1 MGKDGHG
8 WLKRLGAVRMAVVS
22 AGNGTAENP
31 TSGSELRQPGFYP
44 ERVHGH
50 AGTAVLPCLRAMEE
64 QGRLIHPYFW
74 RKISHAFARC
84 FRSHGSP
91 EAAAFLRRRCEELL
105 PDMLVLLGDYLYHG
119 PRNPLPSSYGPPS
132 VVSVFADFDTPIV
145 AVRGNCDAE
154 VDLMLLPFAVED
166 SAVIAADGLRIVA
179 QHGHHLP
186 SCPPIPGV
194 RPGDVVLSGHT
205 HIPRGKPS
213 TAFISGTPAAQR
225 CPRATFRL
233 LMASS
238 KPVRSVCSGL
248 TGGFFWSIGL
258 PQP

>member
-1 MGKDGHG
+1 M
-8 WLKRLGAVRMAVVS
+8 RL
-22 AGNGTAENP
+22 
-31 TSGSELRQPGFYP
+31 
-44 ERVHGH
+44 
-50 AGTAVLPCLRAMEE
+50 
-64 QGRLIHPYFW
+64 LIA
-74 RKISHAFARC
+74 SDL
-84 FRSHGSP
+84 HGSP

-186 SCPPIPGV
+186 SCPPIPASYGIFEA
-194 RPGDVVLSGHT
+194 G
-205 HIPRGKPS
+205 
-213 TAFISGTPAAQR
+213 AFRVFGLDG
-225 CPRATFRL
+225 RL
-233 LMASS
+233 LLEHRPSAA
-238 KPVRSVCSGL
+238 
-248 TGGFFWSIGL
+248 
-258 PQP
+258 

>member
-1 MGKDGHG
+1 M
-8 WLKRLGAVRMAVVS
+8 RLLVAS
-22 AGNGTAENP
+22 D
-31 TSGSELRQPGFYP
+31 L
-44 ERVHGH
+44 
-50 AGTAVLPCLRAMEE
+50 
-64 QGRLIHPYFW
+64 
-74 RKISHAFARC
+74 
-84 FRSHGSP
+84 HGSP

-186 SCPPIPGV
+186 SSPPIPG
-194 RPGDVVLSGHT
+194 
-205 HIPRGKPS
+205 S
-213 TAFISGTPAAQR
+213 TRLPKGGFPASYGVFEAGAFRVFGLDG
-225 CPRATFRL
+225 RL
-233 LMASS
+233 LLEHRPSAA
-238 KPVRSVCSGL
+238 
-248 TGGFFWSIGL
+248 
-258 PQP
+258 

>member
-1 MGKDGHG
+1 M
-8 WLKRLGAVRMAVVS
+8 RL
-22 AGNGTAENP
+22 
-31 TSGSELRQPGFYP
+31 
-44 ERVHGH
+44 
-50 AGTAVLPCLRAMEE
+50 
-64 QGRLIHPYFW
+64 LIA
-74 RKISHAFARC
+74 SDL
-84 FRSHGSP
+84 HGSP

-205 HIPRGKPS
+205 HIPRGETVDGVHFWNP
-213 TAFISGTPAAQR
+213 G
-225 CPRATFRL
+225 
-233 LMASS
+233 S
-238 KPVRSVCSGL
+238 K
-248 TGGFFWSIGL
+248 GGFPASYGVFEAGAFRVFGL
-258 PQP
+258 DGRFLLEHRPSAA

>member
-1 MGKDGHG
+1 MLVASD
-8 WLKRLGAVRMAVVS
+8 L
-22 AGNGTAENP
+22 
-31 TSGSELRQPGFYP
+31 
-44 ERVHGH
+44 
-50 AGTAVLPCLRAMEE
+50 
-64 QGRLIHPYFW
+64 
-74 RKISHAFARC
+74 
-84 FRSHGSP
+84 HGSP

-194 RPGDVVLSGHT
+194 RP
-205 HIPRGKPS
+205 
-213 TAFISGTPAAQR
+213 A
-225 CPRATFRL
+225 
-233 LMASS
+233 M
-238 KPVRSVCSGL
+238 
-248 TGGFFWSIGL
+248 WS
-258 PQP
+258 